1 MATLPETQG
10 SKGHNF
16 IYHLQGNGHRMGIF
30 KPFFDEQSK
39 NKNISLTHKGL
50 HRIDR
55 NRLEPVGPSGI
66 LVRKVRSDLADLR
79 GVTNV
84 HDNIMVYEKDYE
96 DHHNNSEA
104 VDMLNLE
111 VSSNH

>member
-1 MATLPETQG
+1 M
-10 SKGHNF
+10 
-16 IYHLQGNGHRMGIF
+16 YHLPGNGHRMGIF
-30 KPFFDEQSK
+30 KPVFDEQSK

-55 NRLEPVGPSGI
+55 NHLEPVGPSGI

-79 GVTNV
+79 GVTNM
-84 HDNIMVYEKDYE
+84 HDNIMVYGNDYE

-104 VDMLNLE
+104 VYVLNWE